1 MSTSAEAQEDITS
14 ILLLF
19 RKLREGI
26 VAIDRADEFAL
37 SSELWLDSYFWL
49 LLIWHSDVDWKIV
62 LVAYNMIL

>member
-37 SSELWLDSYFWL
+37 SSEL
-49 LLIWHSDVDWKIV
+49 
-62 LVAYNMIL
+62 